1 MRLDEVLER
10 IPNAV
15 LAAWIDSRTGNTLEK
30 LAAGSSGLAG
40 VSAAVLAGLEALNE
54 IVCSPDRPRRMVLM
68 SDHEVYIA
76 QRPAADSHR
85 VLIVVC
91 TRSPN
96 VAMSVVLTG
105 VCASEGGA

>member
-15 LAAWIDSRTGNTLEK
+15 LAAWIDSRTGETLEK
-30 LAAGSSGLAG
+30 LAVGPAGLAG
-40 VSAAVLAGLEALNE
+40 VAPGVVAGLEALNE

-76 QRPAADSHR
+76 QRRAADSHH

-91 TRSPN
+91 ARSPN

-105 VCASEGGA
+105 VCAGEGAA